1 MTVKVVDTK
10 YSTNKVAVSQYTSK
24 VYRVL
29 STHNFADSSS
39 LYKSMYVS
47 SGDRKSFK
55 FAVWRRAINWAV
67 FSKRKVEFGF

>member
-10 YSTNKVAVSQYTSK
+10 YSTKKVAVSQYTSK

-47 SGDRKSFK
+47 MER
-55 FAVWRRAINWAV
+55 WP
-67 FSKRKVEFGF
+67 